1 MRTSLMNVLIK
12 TRHCLRILFRM
23 VADEIWHSNWNLLAM
38 PEISSALNNP
48 HPSSLETLWRRFGPH
63 VTSHPDFMDE
73 KNEGQTGEMSSSQ
86 ITQLLM
92 VEHGLEPKGI
102 STVVL
107 WDTVGRWQFKSLLPP
122 QLSFMLPLSRWPH
135 MRSPVTTMHLYPA
148 CFPNDWLETFH
159 KPAVKQTSGWIIF
172 SLSHPSP
179 ILLFKRHHHIH
190 ICNFSLLWFKNH
202 TLQRWCFL
210 GFASRP
216 AGNHCSCASVHHPAP
231 RPPPHA
237 HTTTSVVMGVLI
249 VDTISAATT
258 SYDSQLHP

>member
-1 MRTSLMNVLIK
+1 MRTSIMNVLIK

-23 VADEIWHSNWNLLAM
+23 VVDEIWHSNWNLLAM
-38 PEISSALNNP
+38 PEISNALNSP
-48 HPSSLETLWRRFGPH
+48 HPSSLETLWRRFSLH

-73 KNEGQTGEMSSSQ
+73 KNECQTGEMSSSQ

-107 WDTVGRWQFKSLLPP
+107 WGTVGRWQFRSLLPP
-122 QLSFMLPLSRWPH
+122 QLPFMLPLSRWPH
-135 MRSPVTTMHLYPA
+135 VRSPVTTMHLYPA
-148 CFPNDWLETFH
+148 CFPATGWRHF
-159 KPAVKQTSGWIIF
+159 TSQQWSRHQDGFFF
-172 SLSHPSP
+172 SLPHPSP
-179 ILLFKRHHHIH
+179 FLLFKRYHHIH

-210 GFASRP
+210 GFASRA

-237 HTTTSVVMGVLI
+237 HTTTSMVMGVLI
-249 VDTISAATT
+249 VDTISTATT